1 MEVSITVFEKGS
13 RSCEFSNE
21 KLEDSILRVSLDD
34 SMTIVVFEQLPAVA
48 SVLGIVRG
56 VVWVGGGIEWIG
68 VTIE

>member
-1 MEVSITVFEKGS
+1 MEVSIAVFEKGS

-21 KLEDSILRVSLDD
+21 KLEDSTLRVSLDD
-34 SMTIVVFEQLPAVA
+34 SMTIVVFEGLPAVA

-56 VVWVGGGIEWIG
+56 AVWFGGRMEWTG